1 MELNIGKNIKRKREE
16 YDLEQKELAHRADTT
31 PMMISYIERDI
42 KKPSVELLVRIAEVL
57 HCTVNDLVYDK
68 SA

>member
-1 MELNIGKNIKRKREE
+1 MDLNLGKNIKLKREE
-16 YDLEQKELAHRADTT
+16 YDLEQKELAKRADTT

-42 KKPSVELLVRIAEVL
+42 KKPSVELLVRIAEAL

>member
-1 MELNIGKNIKRKREE
+1 MDLNLGKNIKHRREE
-16 YDLEQKELAHRADTT
+16 YDLEQNELARRADTT
-31 PMMISYIERDI
+31 PAMISYIEKGS
-42 KKPSVELLVRIAEVL
+42 KKPSVELLVRIAEAL